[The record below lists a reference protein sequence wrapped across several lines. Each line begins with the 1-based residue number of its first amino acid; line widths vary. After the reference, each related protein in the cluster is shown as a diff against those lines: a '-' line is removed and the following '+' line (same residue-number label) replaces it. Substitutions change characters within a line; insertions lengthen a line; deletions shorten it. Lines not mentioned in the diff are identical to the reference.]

1 MLRPTPIECTHRGVA
16 GISERVYEDLREQ
29 ILDWTLPPGAPLGEV
44 ELASRLGVSRTP
56 LRTALSRLV
65 ADGLAV
71 ARAGRGVSVA
81 QVSVRDL
88 RDVFELRT
96 ALEGQAA
103 RLAAARRDEAVFAA
117 LVAELDARGDA
128 LPGRTGSGTD
138 AAAAAAADHEAYYEL
153 VRRMDEAIDEAS
165 GNRYLVEALRG
176 LRTHVARLR
185 RLAQDDP
192 ARLAA
197 AAREHRLIAEAI
209 RDGDGDLAVHAVH
222 VHLHASL
229 QAVLARLTPAGARP
243 TTPAPTLQEAHR

>member
-1 MLRPTPIECTHRGVA
+1 MS

-29 ILDWTLPPGAPLGEV
+29 ILDWTLPPGLPLGEV
-44 ELASRLGVSRTP
+44 ELATRLGVSRTP

-71 ARAGRGVSVA
+71 TRSGRGVSVA

-117 LVAELDARGDA
+117 LVLELDGQVGAGGDA
-128 LPGRTGSGTD
+128 SPGGSAGR
-138 AAAAAAADHEAYYEL
+138 EAYYDL
-153 VRRMDEAIDEAS
+153 VRRMDEAIGEAT
-165 GNRYLVEALRG
+165 GNRYLVASLG
-176 LRTHVARLR
+176 ALRTHVARLR

-197 AAREHRLIAEAI
+197 AAREHRLIAEAV
-209 RDGDGDLAVHAVH
+209 RDGDGDLAAHAVH

-229 QAVLARLTPAGARP
+229 QAALARFAPHDACAP
-243 TTPAPTLQEAHR
+243 PAPRSAPTPQEDLR

>member
-1 MLRPTPIECTHRGVA
+1 MA

-29 ILDWTLPPGAPLGEV
+29 ILDWTLPPGAPLAEV

-71 ARAGRGVSVA
+71 SGAGRGVSVA

-88 RDVFELRT
+88 HDVFELRT

-117 LVAELDARGDA
+117 LVAELDDQGDA
-128 LPGRTGSGTD
+128 LPVRAD
-138 AAAAAAADHEAYYEL
+138 AAADAAASLDAYYDL
-153 VRRMDEAIDEAS
+153 VRRLDEAIDGAS

-197 AAREHRLIAEAI
+197 AAREHRLIAEAV
-209 RDGDGDLAVHAVH
+209 RDGDGDLAAHAVH

-229 QAVLARLTPAGARP
+229 QAVLARLAPADARP
-243 TTPAPTLQEAHR
+243 TPPSPTLQEAPR

>member
-1 MLRPTPIECTHRGVA
+1 MA

-29 ILDWTLPPGAPLGEV
+29 ILDWTLPPGVPLGEV

-56 LRTALSRLV
+56 LRAALSRLV

-71 ARAGRGVSVA
+71 ARSGRGVSVA

-117 LVAELDARGDA
+117 LVAELDDQGDPI
-128 LPGRTGSGTD
+128 PGGAGTGAD
-138 AAAAAAADHEAYYEL
+138 ADADAGRDAYYDL

-165 GNRYLVEALRG
+165 GNRYLVEALRA

-185 RLAQDDP
+185 RLARDDP

-197 AAREHRLIAEAI
+197 AAREHRLIAEAV
-209 RDGDGDLAVHAVH
+209 RDGDGDLAAHAVH

-229 QAVLARLTPAGARP
+229 QAVLARLAPAGAHP
-243 TTPAPTLQEAHR
+243 AVSIVPAPTLQEAYR

>member
-1 MLRPTPIECTHRGVA
+1 MA

-29 ILDWTLPPGAPLGEV
+29 ILDWTLPPGLPLGEV

-71 ARAGRGVSVA
+71 TRSGRGVSVA

-117 LVAELDARGDA
+117 LVVELDAQVDRVGGGDGGDA
-128 LPGRTGSGTD
+128 ADPAGRDAYYDLVRSMDEVID
-138 AAAAAAADHEAYYEL
+138 AAT
-153 VRRMDEAIDEAS
+153 
-165 GNRYLVEALRG
+165 GNRYLVASLG
-176 LRTHVARLR
+176 ALRTHVARLR

-209 RDGDGDLAVHAVH
+209 RDGDGDLAAHAVH

-229 QAVLARLTPAGARP
+229 QAALARFAPHDAHPPVA
-243 TTPAPTLQEAHR
+243 PAPTLQEDPR

>member
-1 MLRPTPIECTHRGVA
+1 MA
-16 GISERVYEDLREQ
+16 GISERVYDDLREQ

-71 ARAGRGVSVA
+71 ARSGRGVSVA

-88 RDVFELRT
+88 REVFELRA

-117 LVAELDARGDA
+117 LVAELDAQVDRVGGGDVA
-128 LPGRTGSGTD
+128 GAAGRD
-138 AAAAAAADHEAYYEL
+138 AYYDL
-153 VRRMDEAIDEAS
+153 VARMDEAVDAAC
-165 GNRYLVEALRG
+165 GNRYLVGALRA

-197 AAREHRLIAEAI
+197 AAREHRLIAEAV

-229 QAVLARLTPAGARP
+229 RAALARAAPADEPATTTAPLT
-243 TTPAPTLQEAHR
+243 TTTTQEAHR